1 MEKRQMAKTIL
12 SERIEALVNTAIE
25 AALEQALGGL
35 GNVNVAAPGA
45 VERDEDA
52 APNGAPQRRRRIVRR
67 RPAPAVGYH
76 PGRGVD
82 GRTVKR
88 IAADLPGNPGTV
100 LRDVVAHPGSTNREI
115 ANRLVATAGWD
126 ADVAKKATESALYQL
141 RTHDAEWNVLKL
153 GDNGTHPKALIIS
166 RALPEAGE

>member
-1 MEKRQMAKTIL
+1 MEKQMAKTIL
-12 SERIEALVNTAIE
+12 SERIEALIAARVE
-25 AALEQALGGL
+25 AAIAEALGG
-35 GNVNVAAPGA
+35 GINVPQREDAIEQP
-45 VERDEDA
+45 DDA
-52 APNGAPQRRRRIVRR
+52 APNGGPQRRRRHVRR

-76 PGRGVD
+76 PGRGID

-141 RTHDAEWNVLKL
+141 RTHDADWNVLKL